1 MTTPQNEPS
10 VNLNDDATQPRAT
23 PAPAQS
29 TAHTPAPARYSD
41 DTTSSYSLSGH
52 DVDEIQ
58 AQMEDDSPREQR
70 FWGAMVVVVGV
81 VVGVLTIMM
90 LALMMF

>member
-1 MTTPQNEPS
+1 MTTPQNEPG
-10 VNLNDDATQPRAT
+10 VNVNDDATQPPAT

-29 TAHTPAPARYSD
+29 AARTPAPARYSD

-58 AQMEDDSPREQR
+58 AQTEDDSPREQR
-70 FWGAMVVVVGV
+70 FWAVMAVVVGFV
-81 VVGVLTIMM
+81 VAVVTIMM
-90 LALMMF
+90 LALMIS

>member
-1 MTTPQNEPS
+1 MTTPQNEPG
-10 VNLNDDATQPRAT
+10 VNLDDDATQPPVA

-29 TAHTPAPARYSD
+29 VARTPAPARYSD

-58 AQMEDDSPREQR
+58 AQNEDDSPREQR
-70 FWGAMVVVVGV
+70 FWGVMAVVVGIIVAV
-81 VVGVLTIMM
+81 VIIMM
-90 LALMMF
+90 LALMIF

>member
-1 MTTPQNEPS
+1 MNQ
-10 VNLNDDATQPRAT
+10 NDDAAQPPAT

-29 TAHTPAPARYSD
+29 AARTPARSHYSD

-58 AQMEDDSPREQR
+58 AQTEEDSPREQR
-70 FWGAMVVVVGV
+70 FWAVLAVVVGFVVVVV
-81 VVGVLTIMM
+81 TIMM
-90 LALMMF
+90 LALMLV

>member
-10 VNLNDDATQPRAT
+10 VNLNNDATQPRAT

-58 AQMEDDSPREQR
+58 AQTEEDSPREQR
-70 FWGAMVVVVGV
+70 FWAVLAVVVGFVVVVV
-81 VVGVLTIMM
+81 TIMM
-90 LALMMF
+90 LVLMIV

>member
-1 MTTPQNEPS
+1 MTTLQNEPS
-10 VNLNDDATQPRAT
+10 VNVNDDATQPRAT

-29 TAHTPAPARYSD
+29 AARTPAPARYSD

-58 AQMEDDSPREQR
+58 AQTADESPREQR
-70 FWGAMVVVVGV
+70 FWAVMAVVVGV
-81 VVGVLTIMM
+81 VVAVITIML
-90 LALMMF
+90 LALMIF